1 MKSLEILYDYIEEP
15 EKAKI
20 LIAQKPPL
28 RLTLAGFLTGSFG
41 LALWKCGEGAN
52 VFFFFMAAGFF
63 FLWDMGF
70 SFLLAAVIDLFI
82 SMSADSQVAALNRP
96 ADSLFAYFGLADFC
110 WALAAPVAIFS
121 RLGSW
126 AYWPAFAALMGIGF
140 LHLALKARGIR
151 SVYGFSWILSWITLL
166 LPYILS
172 AVFLVCLSFLAVGSF
187 LLR

>member
-1 MKSLEILYDYIEEP
+1 MGRLVFCGLKRQRRVSFLGLRDKCLPQATETATLLTLSEMWRIALLILSC
-15 EKAKI
+15 
-20 LIAQKPPL
+20 LL
-28 RLTLAGFLTGSFG
+28 RL
-41 LALWKCGEGAN
+41 
-52 VFFFFMAAGFF
+52 GFF

-96 ADSLFAYFGLADFC
+96 ADSLFTYFGLANFC

-121 RLGSW
+121 HLGSW
-126 AYWPAFAALMGIGF
+126 AYWPAFAALIGIGF